1 MHCAWFRS
9 AFLRALIFLQIK
21 DGGANLWWEPVL
33 QNVWIIWSPLLYFN
47 SKSFMEPNSLSLIR
61 FLCIGHD
68 TGVLL
73 KEPWNFYK
81 LKRGDL
87 IAGGNQFRRMSDLF
101 GLPFRISVLKVLGT
115 QIHNHF
121 LDFNVLV
128 MIQEYFSQSL
138 ELSRY

>member
-9 AFLRALIFLQIK
+9 TFLRALIFLQIK
-21 DGGANLWWEPVL
+21 DGGANLWWEPIL

-61 FLCIGHD
+61 FLCIGYD

-73 KEPWNFYK
+73 KEPWSFYK

-87 IAGGNQFRRMSDLF
+87 ICGGNQFCRMSELF
-101 GLPFRISVLKVLGT
+101 GPPFCISILKVLST
-115 QIHNHF
+115 EILRCSLHF
-121 LDFNVLV
+121 SPFCMN
-128 MIQEYFSQSL
+128 QEGFSQSPQI
-138 ELSRY
+138 STN

>member
-9 AFLRALIFLQIK
+9 TFLRVLIFLQIK
-21 DGGANLWWEPVL
+21 DGRANLWWEPIL
-33 QNVWIIWSPLLYFN
+33 QNVWIIWSPILYFN

-81 LKRGDL
+81 LKRGDP
-87 IAGGNQFRRMSDLF
+87 ISWGNQFCRMSELF
-101 GLPFRISVLKVLGT
+101 GSHFCFSILKVFWT
-115 QIHNHF
+115 QIHSHF
-121 LDFNVLV
+121 LDFNALV

-138 ELSRY
+138 EISTN

>member
-9 AFLRALIFLQIK
+9 TFLRALIFLQIK
-21 DGGANLWWEPVL
+21 DGGANLWWEPIL

-87 IAGGNQFRRMSDLF
+87 ISWGNQFCRMSELF
-101 GLPFRISVLKVLGT
+101 GSQFCFSILKVLWT
-115 QIHNHF
+115 QIHSHF
-121 LDFNVLV
+121 LDFNALV

-138 ELSRY
+138 EISTN

>member
-9 AFLRALIFLQIK
+9 TFLRALIFLQIK
-21 DGGANLWWEPVL
+21 DGGANLWWEPIL

-87 IAGGNQFRRMSDLF
+87 ISWGNQFCRMSKLF
-101 GLPFRISVLKVLGT
+101 GSHFCFSILKVLWT
-115 QIHNHF
+115 QIHSHF
-121 LDFNVLV
+121 LDFNALV

-138 ELSRY
+138 EISTN